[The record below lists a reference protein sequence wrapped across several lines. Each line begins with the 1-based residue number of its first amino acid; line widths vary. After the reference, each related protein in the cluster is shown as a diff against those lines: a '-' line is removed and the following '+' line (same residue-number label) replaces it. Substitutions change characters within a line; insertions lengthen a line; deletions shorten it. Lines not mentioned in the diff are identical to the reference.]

1 MTETND
7 RFSFL
12 ETESKLILDQIK
24 ATKSKDYDIVNFLES
39 EKKKYK
45 KTDEIE
51 DLLNKFDK
59 RSWFFKNF
67 L

>member
-59 RSWFFKNF
+59 RS
-67 L
+67 